1 MIVQL
6 VSYKSTLR
14 ADSRLRHTAE
24 IINSSK
30 ADLILFAGYTLAS
43 HKDVGELNKLVGND
57 KTIAV
62 IEVTE
67 NAVSVLNPA
76 RNSLFLLRNGVVK
89 DIYTHQLFR
98 DSKTIKA
105 YPELGEHLMLELETR
120 RNFSTANRNVAI
132 IQCGENNILR
142 NIQSEG
148 NRAVFRFE
156 SDTILNQRFADFL
169 NNTDIILNPMH
180 SPMGNQGKMRKRREF
195 FSDNNRAYFSTANF
209 EDEESIYNKS
219 VQYVCINGKEQEPM
233 NVEVGKR
240 DSYIVRTFVIP
251 IVR

>member
-14 ADSRLRHTAE
+14 ADSRLQHTAE

-30 ADLILFAGYTLAS
+30 ADLILFAGHTLAS
-43 HKDVGELNKLVGND
+43 HRDVDELNTLLDNNR
-57 KTIAV
+57 TTAV
-62 IEVTE
+62 IEVKKNTKSKSLP
-67 NAVSVLNPA
+67 VYH
-76 RNSLFLLRNGVVK
+76 SLFLLQNGVTK
-89 DIYTHQLFR
+89 DIYTHQLFT

-120 RNFSTANRNVAI
+120 RNFSTANRNVSV

-156 SDTILNQRFADFL
+156 DDAILNQRFAAFL

-219 VQYVCINGKEQEPM
+219 VQYACINGKEQEPM
-233 NVEVGKR
+233 DVEVGKR
-240 DSYIVRTFVIP
+240 DSYIVRTFVI
-251 IVR
+251 

>member
-1 MIVQL
+1 MIVLL

-14 ADSRLRHTAE
+14 ADSRLQYTAE

-30 ADLILFAGYTLAS
+30 ADLILFAGHTLAS
-43 HKDVGELNKLVGND
+43 HRDVDELNTLLDNNR
-57 KTIAV
+57 TTAV
-62 IEVTE
+62 IEVKKNTKSKSLP
-67 NAVSVLNPA
+67 VYH
-76 RNSLFLLRNGVVK
+76 SLFLLQNGVTK
-89 DIYTHQLFR
+89 DIYTHQLFT

-120 RNFSTANRNVAI
+120 RNFSTANRNVSV

-156 SDTILNQRFADFL
+156 DDAILNKRFVDFL

-180 SPMGNQGKMRKRREF
+180 SPMGNQPKMCKRREF
-195 FSDNNRAYFSTANF
+195 FSSNNRAYFSTANF

-219 VQYVCINGKEQEPM
+219 VQYACINGKEQEPM

-240 DSYIVRTFVIP
+240 NSYIVRTFVI
-251 IVR
+251 

>member
-14 ADSRLRHTAE
+14 ADSRLQHTAE

-30 ADLILFAGYTLAS
+30 ADLILFAGHTLAS
-43 HKDVGELNKLVGND
+43 HRDVDELNTLLDNNR
-57 KTIAV
+57 TTAV
-62 IEVTE
+62 IEVKKDTKSKSLP
-67 NAVSVLNPA
+67 VYH
-76 RNSLFLLRNGVVK
+76 SLFLLQNGVTK
-89 DIYTHQLFR
+89 DIYTHQLFT

-120 RNFSTANRNVAI
+120 RNFSTANRNVSV

-156 SDTILNQRFADFL
+156 DDAILNKRFADFL

-180 SPMGNQGKMRKRREF
+180 SPMGNQPKMRKRREF
-195 FSDNNRAYFSTANF
+195 FSSNNRVYFSTANYV
-209 EDEESIYNKS
+209 DEEAIYNKS
-219 VQYVCINGKEQEPM
+219 VQYACINGKEQEPM
-233 NVEVGKR
+233 DVEVGKR
-240 DSYIVRTFVIP
+240 DSYIVRTFVI
-251 IVR
+251 

>member
-14 ADSRLRHTAE
+14 ADSRLQHTAE

-30 ADLILFAGYTLAS
+30 ADLILFAGHTLAS
-43 HKDVGELNKLVGND
+43 HRDVDELNTLLDNNR
-57 KTIAV
+57 TTAV
-62 IEVTE
+62 IEVKKDTKSKSLP
-67 NAVSVLNPA
+67 VYH
-76 RNSLFLLRNGVVK
+76 SLFLLQNGVTK
-89 DIYTHQLFR
+89 DIYTHQLFT

-120 RNFSTANRNVAI
+120 RNFSTANRNVSV

-156 SDTILNQRFADFL
+156 DDAILNKRFADFL

-180 SPMGNQGKMRKRREF
+180 SPMGNQPKMCKRREF
-195 FSDNNRAYFSTANF
+195 FSSNNRAYFSTANYV
-209 EDEESIYNKS
+209 DEEAIYNKS
-219 VQYVCINGKEQEPM
+219 VQYACINGKEQEPM
-233 NVEVGKR
+233 DVEVGKR
-240 DSYIVRTFVIP
+240 DSYIVRTFVI
-251 IVR
+251 

>member
-6 VSYKSTLR
+6 VSYKSALR
-14 ADSRLRHTAE
+14 AESRLQHTAE

-30 ADLILFAGYTLAS
+30 ADLILFAGHTLAS
-43 HKDVGELNKLVGND
+43 HRDVDELNTLLDNNR
-57 KTIAV
+57 TTAV
-62 IEVTE
+62 IEVKKDTKSKSLP
-67 NAVSVLNPA
+67 VYH
-76 RNSLFLLRNGVVK
+76 SLFLLQNGVAK
-89 DIYTHQLFR
+89 DIYTHQLFT

-120 RNFSTANRNVAI
+120 RNFSTANRNVSV

-156 SDTILNQRFADFL
+156 DDAILNQRFAAFL

-180 SPMGNQGKMRKRREF
+180 SPMGNQGKMRKRREL
-195 FSDNNRAYFSTANF
+195 FSSNNRAYFSTANYV
-209 EDEESIYNKS
+209 DEEAIYNKS
-219 VQYVCINGKEQEPM
+219 VQYACINGKEQDPV
-233 NVEVGKR
+233 NVEIDKR
-240 DSYIVRTFVIP
+240 YSYIVRTFVI
-251 IVR
+251 

>member
-6 VSYKSTLR
+6 VSYKSALR
-14 ADSRLRHTAE
+14 AESRLQHTAE

-30 ADLILFAGYTLAS
+30 ADLILFAGHTLAS
-43 HKDVGELNKLVGND
+43 HRDVDELNTLLDNNM
-57 KTIAV
+57 TTAV
-62 IEVTE
+62 IEVKKDTKSKSLP
-67 NAVSVLNPA
+67 VYH
-76 RNSLFLLRNGVVK
+76 SLFLLQNGVAK
-89 DIYTHQLFR
+89 DIYTHQLFT

-120 RNFSTANRNVAI
+120 RNFSTANRNVSV

-156 SDTILNQRFADFL
+156 DDAILNQRFAAFL

-180 SPMGNQGKMRKRREF
+180 SPMGNQGKMRKRREL
-195 FSDNNRAYFSTANF
+195 FSSNNRAYFSTANYV
-209 EDEESIYNKS
+209 DEEAIYNKS
-219 VQYVCINGKEQEPM
+219 VQYACINGKEQEPM
-233 NVEVGKR
+233 DVEVGKR
-240 DSYIVRTFVIP
+240 DSYIVRTFVI
-251 IVR
+251 

>member
-14 ADSRLRHTAE
+14 ADSRLQHTAE

-30 ADLILFAGYTLAS
+30 ADLILFAGHTLAS
-43 HKDVGELNKLVGND
+43 HRDVDELNTLLDNNR
-57 KTIAV
+57 TTAV
-62 IEVTE
+62 IEVKKDTKSKSLP
-67 NAVSVLNPA
+67 VYH
-76 RNSLFLLRNGVVK
+76 SLFLLQNGVTK
-89 DIYTHQLFR
+89 DIYTHQLFT

-120 RNFSTANRNVAI
+120 RNFSAANRNVSI

-156 SDTILNQRFADFL
+156 DDAILNKRFADFL

-180 SPMGNQGKMRKRREF
+180 SPMGNQPKMRKRREF

-219 VQYVCINGKEQEPM
+219 VQYACINGKEQEPM

-240 DSYIVRTFVIP
+240 DSYIVRTFVI
-251 IVR
+251 

>member
-1 MIVQL
+1 MIIQL

-30 ADLILFAGYTLAS
+30 ADLILFSGHTLAS
-43 HKDVGELNKLVGND
+43 HCDVDELNTLLDNNR
-57 KTIAV
+57 TTAV
-62 IEVTE
+62 IEVKKD
-67 NAVSVLNPA
+67 AKSKSLPVYH
-76 RNSLFLLRNGVVK
+76 SLFLLQNGVVK
-89 DIYTHQLFR
+89 DIYTHQLFT

-105 YPELGEHLMLELETR
+105 FPDLGEHLILELETR
-120 RNFSTANRNVAI
+120 RSFSAANRNVSI

-156 SDTILNQRFADFL
+156 DDAILNKRFADFL

-180 SPMGNQGKMRKRREF
+180 SPMGNQPKMCKRREF
-195 FSDNNRAYFSTANF
+195 FSNNNRAYFSTANYK
-209 EDEESIYNKS
+209 DEESIYNKS
-219 VQYVCINGKEQEPM
+219 VQYACINGKEQEPM

-240 DSYIVRTFVIP
+240 DSYIVRTFVI
-251 IVR
+251 

>member
-14 ADSRLRHTAE
+14 ADSRLQHTAE

-30 ADLILFAGYTLAS
+30 ADLILFAGHTLAS
-43 HKDVGELNKLVGND
+43 HRDVDELNTLLDNNR
-57 KTIAV
+57 TTAV
-62 IEVTE
+62 IEVKKDTKSKSLP
-67 NAVSVLNPA
+67 VYH
-76 RNSLFLLRNGVVK
+76 SLFLLQNGVAK
-89 DIYTHQLFR
+89 DIYTHQLFT

-120 RNFSTANRNVAI
+120 RNFSAANRNVSI

-156 SDTILNQRFADFL
+156 DDAILNKRFADFL

-180 SPMGNQGKMRKRREF
+180 SPMGNQPKMRKRREF
-195 FSDNNRAYFSTANF
+195 FSSNNRAYFSTANF

-219 VQYVCINGKEQEPM
+219 VQYACINGKEQEPM

-240 DSYIVRTFVIP
+240 NSYIVRTFVI
-251 IVR
+251 

>member
-1 MIVQL
+1 MVIQL
-6 VSYKSTLR
+6 VSYKTTLR
-14 ADSRLRHTAE
+14 ADSRLQHTAE

-30 ADLILFAGYTLAS
+30 ADLILFAGHTLAS
-43 HKDVGELNKLVGND
+43 HRDVDELNTLLDNNR
-57 KTIAV
+57 TTAV
-62 IEVTE
+62 IEVKKDTKSKSLP
-67 NAVSVLNPA
+67 VYH
-76 RNSLFLLRNGVVK
+76 SLFLLQNGVAK
-89 DIYTHQLFR
+89 DIYTHQLFT

-120 RNFSTANRNVAI
+120 RNFSTANRNVSV

-156 SDTILNQRFADFL
+156 DDAILNKRFADFL

-180 SPMGNQGKMRKRREF
+180 SPMGNQPKMRKRREF

-219 VQYVCINGKEQEPM
+219 VQYACINGKEQESM

-240 DSYIVRTFVIP
+240 DSYIVRTFVI
-251 IVR
+251 

>member
-14 ADSRLRHTAE
+14 ADSRLQHTAE

-30 ADLILFAGYTLAS
+30 ADLILFAGHTLAS
-43 HKDVGELNKLVGND
+43 HRDVDELNTLLDNNR
-57 KTIAV
+57 TTAV
-62 IEVTE
+62 IEVKKNTKSKSLP
-67 NAVSVLNPA
+67 VYH
-76 RNSLFLLRNGVVK
+76 SLFLLQNGVTK
-89 DIYTHQLFR
+89 DIYTHQLFT

-120 RNFSTANRNVAI
+120 RNFSTANRNVSV

-156 SDTILNQRFADFL
+156 DDAILNQRFAAFL

-180 SPMGNQGKMRKRREF
+180 SPMGNQPKMRKRREF

-219 VQYVCINGKEQEPM
+219 VQYACINGKEQEPM

-240 DSYIVRTFVIP
+240 DSYIARTFVI
-251 IVR
+251 

>member
-14 ADSRLRHTAE
+14 ADSRLQHTAE

-30 ADLILFAGYTLAS
+30 ADLILFAGHTLAS
-43 HKDVGELNKLVGND
+43 HRDVDELNTLLDNNR
-57 KTIAV
+57 TTAV
-62 IEVTE
+62 IEVKKNTKSKSLP
-67 NAVSVLNPA
+67 VYH
-76 RNSLFLLRNGVVK
+76 SLFLLQNGVTK
-89 DIYTHQLFR
+89 DIYTHQLFT

-120 RNFSTANRNVAI
+120 RNFSTANRNVSV

-156 SDTILNQRFADFL
+156 DDAILNQRFAAFL

-180 SPMGNQGKMRKRREF
+180 SPMGNQGKMRKRREL
-195 FSDNNRAYFSTANF
+195 FSSNNRAYFSTANYV
-209 EDEESIYNKS
+209 DEEAIYNKS
-219 VQYVCINGKEQEPM
+219 VQYACINGKEQEPM
-233 NVEVGKR
+233 DVEVGKR
-240 DSYIVRTFVIP
+240 DSYIVRTFVI
-251 IVR
+251 

>member
-14 ADSRLRHTAE
+14 ADSRLQHTAE

-30 ADLILFAGYTLAS
+30 ADLILFAGHTLAS
-43 HKDVGELNKLVGND
+43 HRDVDELNTLLDNNR
-57 KTIAV
+57 TTAV
-62 IEVTE
+62 IEVKKDTKSKSLP
-67 NAVSVLNPA
+67 VYH
-76 RNSLFLLRNGVVK
+76 SLFLLQNGVTK
-89 DIYTHQLFR
+89 DIYTHQLFT
-98 DSKTIKA
+98 DSKTIKT
-105 YPELGEHLMLELETR
+105 YPELGEHLMLELETK
-120 RNFSTANRNVAI
+120 RNFSTANRNVSV

-156 SDTILNQRFADFL
+156 DDAILNKRFVDFL

-180 SPMGNQGKMRKRREF
+180 SPMGNQPKMRKRREF

-219 VQYVCINGKEQEPM
+219 VQYACINGKEQEPM

-240 DSYIVRTFVIP
+240 DSYIARTFVI
-251 IVR
+251 

>member
-1 MIVQL
+1 MVIQL
-6 VSYKSTLR
+6 VSFKSTLR

-30 ADLILFAGYTLAS
+30 ADLILFAGHTLAS
-43 HKDVGELNKLVGND
+43 HWDIDELNTLIDND

-62 IEVTE
+62 IEVKE
-67 NAVSVLNPA
+67 NAISVLNPV
-76 RNSLFLLRNGVVK
+76 RNSLFLLQNGVAK
-89 DIYTHQLFR
+89 DMFTHQLFR
-98 DSKTIKA
+98 DSKNIST
-105 YPELGEHLMLELETR
+105 YRELGEHLMLELETR
-120 RNFSTANRNVAI
+120 RNFSTANRNVSV

-156 SDTILNQRFADFL
+156 DDAILNQRFAAFL

-180 SPMGNQGKMRKRREF
+180 SPMGNQGKMRKRREL
-195 FSDNNRAYFSTANF
+195 FSSNNRAYFSTANYVN
-209 EDEESIYNKS
+209 EEAIYNKS
-219 VQYVCINGKEQEPM
+219 VQYACINGKEQEPM

-240 DSYIVRTFVIP
+240 CSYIVRTFVI
-251 IVR
+251 

>member
-14 ADSRLRHTAE
+14 ADSRLQYTAE

-30 ADLILFAGYTLAS
+30 ADLILFAGHTLAS
-43 HKDVGELNKLVGND
+43 HRDVDELNTLLDNNR
-57 KTIAV
+57 TTAV
-62 IEVTE
+62 IEVKKDTKSKSLP
-67 NAVSVLNPA
+67 VYH
-76 RNSLFLLRNGVVK
+76 SLFLLQNGVTK
-89 DIYTHQLFR
+89 DIYTHQLFT

-120 RNFSTANRNVAI
+120 RNFSTANRNVSV

-156 SDTILNQRFADFL
+156 DDAILNQRFAAFL

-180 SPMGNQGKMRKRREF
+180 SPMGNQGKMRKRREL
-195 FSDNNRAYFSTANF
+195 FSSNNRAYFSTANYV
-209 EDEESIYNKS
+209 DEEAIYNKS
-219 VQYVCINGKEQEPM
+219 VQYACINGKEQEPM
-233 NVEVGKR
+233 DVEVGKR
-240 DSYIVRTFVIP
+240 DSYIVRTFVI
-251 IVR
+251 

>member
-14 ADSRLRHTAE
+14 ADSRLQHTAE

-30 ADLILFAGYTLAS
+30 ADLILCAGHTLAS
-43 HKDVGELNKLVGND
+43 HRDVDELNTLLDNNR
-57 KTIAV
+57 TTAV
-62 IEVTE
+62 IEVKKDTKSKSLP
-67 NAVSVLNPA
+67 VYH
-76 RNSLFLLRNGVVK
+76 SLFLLQNGVAK
-89 DIYTHQLFR
+89 DIYTHQLFT

-120 RNFSTANRNVAI
+120 RNFSTANRNVSV

-156 SDTILNQRFADFL
+156 DDAILSQRFAAFL
-169 NNTDIILNPMH
+169 NKTDIILNPMH
-180 SPMGNQGKMRKRREF
+180 SPMGNQGKMRKRREL
-195 FSDNNRAYFSTANF
+195 FSSNNRAYFSTANYV
-209 EDEESIYNKS
+209 DEEAIYNKS
-219 VQYVCINGKEQEPM
+219 VQYACINGKEQEPM
-233 NVEVGKR
+233 DVEVGKR
-240 DSYIVRTFVIP
+240 DSYIVRTFVI
-251 IVR
+251 

>member
-14 ADSRLRHTAE
+14 ADSRLQHTAE

-30 ADLILFAGYTLAS
+30 ADLILFAGHTLAS
-43 HKDVGELNKLVGND
+43 HRDVDELNTLLDNNR
-57 KTIAV
+57 TTAV
-62 IEVTE
+62 IEVKKVTKSKSLP
-67 NAVSVLNPA
+67 VYH
-76 RNSLFLLRNGVVK
+76 SLFLLQNGVTK
-89 DIYTHQLFR
+89 DIYTHQLFT

-120 RNFSTANRNVAI
+120 RIFSAANRNVSI

-156 SDTILNQRFADFL
+156 DDAILNKRFADFL

-180 SPMGNQGKMRKRREF
+180 SPMGNQPKMRKRREF
-195 FSDNNRAYFSTANF
+195 FSSNNRAYFSTANYV
-209 EDEESIYNKS
+209 DEEAIYNKS
-219 VQYVCINGKEQEPM
+219 VQYACINGKEQEPM

-240 DSYIVRTFVIP
+240 DSYIVRTFVI
-251 IVR
+251 

>member
-14 ADSRLRHTAE
+14 ADSRLHYTAE

-30 ADLILFAGYTLAS
+30 ADLILFAGHTLAS
-43 HKDVGELNKLVGND
+43 HRDVDELNTLLDNNR
-57 KTIAV
+57 TTAV
-62 IEVTE
+62 IEVKKDTKSKSLP
-67 NAVSVLNPA
+67 VYH
-76 RNSLFLLRNGVVK
+76 SLFLLQNGVAK
-89 DIYTHQLFR
+89 DIYTHQLFT

-120 RNFSTANRNVAI
+120 RNFSTANRNVSV

-156 SDTILNQRFADFL
+156 DDAILNQRFAAFL

-180 SPMGNQGKMRKRREF
+180 SPMGNQGKMRKRREL
-195 FSDNNRAYFSTANF
+195 FSSNNRAYFSTANYV
-209 EDEESIYNKS
+209 DEEAIYNKS
-219 VQYVCINGKEQEPM
+219 VQYACINGKEQEPM
-233 NVEVGKR
+233 DVEVGKR
-240 DSYIVRTFVIP
+240 DSYIVRTFVI
-251 IVR
+251 

>member
-14 ADSRLRHTAE
+14 ADSRLQHTAE

-30 ADLILFAGYTLAS
+30 ADLILFAGHTLAS
-43 HKDVGELNKLVGND
+43 HRDVDELNTLLDNNR
-57 KTIAV
+57 TTAV
-62 IEVTE
+62 IEVKKNTKSKSLP
-67 NAVSVLNPA
+67 VYH
-76 RNSLFLLRNGVVK
+76 SLFLLQNGVTK
-89 DIYTHQLFR
+89 DIYTHQLFT

-120 RNFSTANRNVAI
+120 RNFSTANRNVSV

-156 SDTILNQRFADFL
+156 DDAILNKRFADFL

-180 SPMGNQGKMRKRREF
+180 SPMGNQPKMRKRREF

-219 VQYVCINGKEQEPM
+219 VQYACINGKEQEPM

-240 DSYIVRTFVIP
+240 DSYIIRTFVI
-251 IVR
+251 

>member
-14 ADSRLRHTAE
+14 ADSRLQHTAE

-30 ADLILFAGYTLAS
+30 ADLILFAGHTLAS
-43 HKDVGELNKLVGND
+43 HRDVDELNTLLDNNR
-57 KTIAV
+57 TTAV
-62 IEVTE
+62 IEVKKDTKSKSLP
-67 NAVSVLNPA
+67 VYH
-76 RNSLFLLRNGVVK
+76 SLFLLQNGVTK
-89 DIYTHQLFR
+89 DIYTHQLFT

-120 RNFSTANRNVAI
+120 RNFSTANRNVSV

-156 SDTILNQRFADFL
+156 DDAILNQRFADFL
-169 NNTDIILNPMH
+169 DNTDIILNPMH

-219 VQYVCINGKEQEPM
+219 VQYACVNGKEQEPM
-233 NVEVGKR
+233 DVEVGKR
-240 DSYIVRTFVIP
+240 DSYIVRTFVI
-251 IVR
+251 

>member
-14 ADSRLRHTAE
+14 ADSRLQHTAE

-30 ADLILFAGYTLAS
+30 ADLILFAGHTLAS
-43 HKDVGELNKLVGND
+43 HRDVDELNTLLDNNR
-57 KTIAV
+57 TTAV
-62 IEVTE
+62 IEVKKDTKSKSLP
-67 NAVSVLNPA
+67 VYH
-76 RNSLFLLRNGVVK
+76 SLFLLQNGVAK
-89 DIYTHQLFR
+89 DIYTHQLFT

-120 RNFSTANRNVAI
+120 RNFSTANRNVSV

-156 SDTILNQRFADFL
+156 DDAILNQRFAAFL

-180 SPMGNQGKMRKRREF
+180 SPMGNQPKMRKRREF
-195 FSDNNRAYFSTANF
+195 LSDNNRAYFSTANF

-219 VQYVCINGKEQEPM
+219 VQYACINGKEQEPM

-240 DSYIVRTFVIP
+240 DSYIVRTFVI
-251 IVR
+251 

>member
-6 VSYKSTLR
+6 VSYKSALR
-14 ADSRLRHTAE
+14 AESRLQHTAE

-30 ADLILFAGYTLAS
+30 ADLILFAGHTLAS
-43 HKDVGELNKLVGND
+43 HRDVDELNTLLDNNR
-57 KTIAV
+57 TTAV
-62 IEVTE
+62 IEVKKDTKSKSLP
-67 NAVSVLNPA
+67 VYH
-76 RNSLFLLRNGVVK
+76 SLFLLQNGVAK
-89 DIYTHQLFR
+89 DIYTHQLFT

-120 RNFSTANRNVAI
+120 RNFSTANRNVSV

-156 SDTILNQRFADFL
+156 DDAILNQRFAAFL

-180 SPMGNQGKMRKRREF
+180 SPMGNQGKMRKRREL
-195 FSDNNRAYFSTANF
+195 FSSNNRAYFSTANYV
-209 EDEESIYNKS
+209 DEEAIYNKS
-219 VQYVCINGKEQEPM
+219 VQYACINGKEQEPM

-240 DSYIVRTFVIP
+240 DSYIVRTFVI
-251 IVR
+251 

>member
-6 VSYKSTLR
+6 VSYKSALR
-14 ADSRLRHTAE
+14 ADSRLQHTAE

-30 ADLILFAGYTLAS
+30 ADLILFAGHTLAS
-43 HKDVGELNKLVGND
+43 HRDVDELNTLLDNNR
-57 KTIAV
+57 TTAV
-62 IEVTE
+62 IEVKKDTKSKSLP
-67 NAVSVLNPA
+67 VYH
-76 RNSLFLLRNGVVK
+76 SLFLLQNGVAK
-89 DIYTHQLFR
+89 DIYTHQLFT

-120 RNFSTANRNVAI
+120 RNFSTANRNVSV

-156 SDTILNQRFADFL
+156 DDAILNKRFADFL

-180 SPMGNQGKMRKRREF
+180 SPMGNQPKMRKRREF

-219 VQYVCINGKEQEPM
+219 VQYACINGKEQEPM

-240 DSYIVRTFVIP
+240 DSYIIRTFVI
-251 IVR
+251 

>member
-14 ADSRLRHTAE
+14 ADSRLQHTAE

-30 ADLILFAGYTLAS
+30 ADLILFAGHTLAS
-43 HKDVGELNKLVGND
+43 HRDVDELNTLLDNNM
-57 KTIAV
+57 TTAV
-62 IEVTE
+62 IEIKKDTKSKSLPVYH
-67 NAVSVLNPA
+67 
-76 RNSLFLLRNGVVK
+76 SLFLLQNGVAK
-89 DIYTHQLFR
+89 DIYTHQLFT

-120 RNFSTANRNVAI
+120 RNFSTANRNVSV

-156 SDTILNQRFADFL
+156 DDAILNQRFADFL

-180 SPMGNQGKMRKRREF
+180 SPMGNQPKMRKRREF
-195 FSDNNRAYFSTANF
+195 FSNNNRAYFSTANYV
-209 EDEESIYNKS
+209 DEEAIYNKS
-219 VQYVCINGKEQEPM
+219 VQYACINGKEQEPM
-233 NVEVGKR
+233 DVEVGKR
-240 DSYIVRTFVIP
+240 DSYIVRTFVI
-251 IVR
+251 

>member
-1 MIVQL
+1 MVIQL

-14 ADSRLRHTAE
+14 ADSKLQHTAE

-30 ADLILFAGYTLAS
+30 ADLILFAGHTLAS
-43 HKDVGELNKLVGND
+43 HCDVDELNTVLNNNR
-57 KTIAV
+57 TTAV
-62 IEVTE
+62 IEVKKD
-67 NAVSVLNPA
+67 AKSKSLPVYH
-76 RNSLFLLRNGVVK
+76 SLFLLQNGVVK
-89 DIYTHQLFR
+89 DIYTHQLFT

-105 YPELGEHLMLELETR
+105 YPDLGEHLMLELETR
-120 RNFSTANRNVAI
+120 RNFSAANRNVSI

-156 SDTILNQRFADFL
+156 DDAIMNQRFADFL

-219 VQYVCINGKEQEPM
+219 VQYACVNGKEQEPM
-233 NVEVGKR
+233 DVEVGKR
-240 DSYIVRTFVIP
+240 DSYIVRTFVI
-251 IVR
+251 

>member
-14 ADSRLRHTAE
+14 ADSRLQHTAE

-30 ADLILFAGYTLAS
+30 ADLILFAGHTLAS
-43 HKDVGELNKLVGND
+43 HRDVDELNTLLDNNR
-57 KTIAV
+57 TTAV
-62 IEVTE
+62 IEVKKNTKSKSLP
-67 NAVSVLNPA
+67 VYH
-76 RNSLFLLRNGVVK
+76 SLFLLQNGVTK
-89 DIYTHQLFR
+89 DIYTHQLFT

-120 RNFSTANRNVAI
+120 RNFSAANRNVSV

-156 SDTILNQRFADFL
+156 DDAILNKRFADFL

-180 SPMGNQGKMRKRREF
+180 SPMGNQPKMRKRREF
-195 FSDNNRAYFSTANF
+195 FSSNNRAYFSTANYV
-209 EDEESIYNKS
+209 DEEAIYNKS
-219 VQYVCINGKEQEPM
+219 VQYACINGKEQEPM
-233 NVEVGKR
+233 DVEVGKR
-240 DSYIVRTFVIP
+240 DSYIVRTFVI
-251 IVR
+251 

>member
-14 ADSRLRHTAE
+14 ADSRLQHTAE

-30 ADLILFAGYTLAS
+30 ADLILFAGHTLAS
-43 HKDVGELNKLVGND
+43 HRDVDELNTLLDNNM
-57 KTIAV
+57 TTAV
-62 IEVTE
+62 IEVKKDTKSKSLP
-67 NAVSVLNPA
+67 VYH
-76 RNSLFLLRNGVVK
+76 SLFLLQNGVTK
-89 DIYTHQLFR
+89 DIYTHQLFT

-120 RNFSTANRNVAI
+120 RNFSTANRNVSV

-156 SDTILNQRFADFL
+156 DDAILNKRFADFL

-180 SPMGNQGKMRKRREF
+180 SPMGNQPKMRKRREF
-195 FSDNNRAYFSTANF
+195 FSSNNRAYFSTANYV
-209 EDEESIYNKS
+209 DEEAIYNKS
-219 VQYVCINGKEQEPM
+219 VQYACINGKEQEPM
-233 NVEVGKR
+233 DVEVGKR
-240 DSYIVRTFVIP
+240 DSYIVRTFVI
-251 IVR
+251 

>member
-14 ADSRLRHTAE
+14 ADSRLQHTAE

-30 ADLILFAGYTLAS
+30 ADLILFAGHTLAS
-43 HKDVGELNKLVGND
+43 HRDVDELNTLLDNNM
-57 KTIAV
+57 TTAV
-62 IEVTE
+62 IEIKKDTKSKSLPVYH
-67 NAVSVLNPA
+67 
-76 RNSLFLLRNGVVK
+76 SLFLLQNGVAK
-89 DIYTHQLFR
+89 DIYTHQLFT

-120 RNFSTANRNVAI
+120 RNFSTANRNVSV

-156 SDTILNQRFADFL
+156 DDAILNKRFVDFL

-180 SPMGNQGKMRKRREF
+180 SPMGNQPKMRKRREF
-195 FSDNNRAYFSTANF
+195 FSSNNRAYFSTANYV
-209 EDEESIYNKS
+209 DEEAIYNKS
-219 VQYVCINGKEQEPM
+219 VQYACINGKEQEPM
-233 NVEVGKR
+233 DVEVGKR
-240 DSYIVRTFVIP
+240 DSYIVRTFVI
-251 IVR
+251 

>member
-14 ADSRLRHTAE
+14 ADSRLQHTAE

-30 ADLILFAGYTLAS
+30 ADLILFAGHTLAS
-43 HKDVGELNKLVGND
+43 HRDVDELNTLLDNNM
-57 KTIAV
+57 TTAV
-62 IEVTE
+62 IEVKKD
-67 NAVSVLNPA
+67 AKSKSLPVCH
-76 RNSLFLLRNGVVK
+76 SLFLLQNGVAK
-89 DIYTHQLFR
+89 DIYTHQLFT

-120 RNFSTANRNVAI
+120 RNFSAANRNVSI

-142 NIQSEG
+142 NIQSEE

-156 SDTILNQRFADFL
+156 DDAILNKRFADFL

-219 VQYVCINGKEQEPM
+219 VQYACINGKEQEPM

-240 DSYIVRTFVIP
+240 DSYIARTFVI
-251 IVR
+251 

>member
-14 ADSRLRHTAE
+14 ADSRLQHTAE

-30 ADLILFAGYTLAS
+30 ADLILFAGHTLAS
-43 HKDVGELNKLVGND
+43 HRDVDELNTLLDNNM
-57 KTIAV
+57 TTAV
-62 IEVTE
+62 IEVKKDTKSKSLP
-67 NAVSVLNPA
+67 VYH
-76 RNSLFLLRNGVVK
+76 SLFLLQNGVAK
-89 DIYTHQLFR
+89 DIYTHQLFT

-120 RNFSTANRNVAI
+120 RNFSTANRNVSV

-156 SDTILNQRFADFL
+156 DDAILNKRFADFL

-180 SPMGNQGKMRKRREF
+180 SPMGNQPKMRKRREF
-195 FSDNNRAYFSTANF
+195 FSSNNRAYFSTANYV
-209 EDEESIYNKS
+209 DEEAIYNKS
-219 VQYVCINGKEQEPM
+219 VQYACINGKEQEPM
-233 NVEVGKR
+233 DVEVGKR
-240 DSYIVRTFVIP
+240 DSYIVRTFVI
-251 IVR
+251 

>member
-14 ADSRLRHTAE
+14 ADSRLQYTAE

-30 ADLILFAGYTLAS
+30 ADLILFAGHTLAS
-43 HKDVGELNKLVGND
+43 HRDVDELNTLLDNNR
-57 KTIAV
+57 TTAV
-62 IEVTE
+62 IEVKKDTKSKSLP
-67 NAVSVLNPA
+67 VYH
-76 RNSLFLLRNGVVK
+76 SLFLLQNGVTK
-89 DIYTHQLFR
+89 DIYTHQLFT

-120 RNFSTANRNVAI
+120 RNFSTANRNVSV

-156 SDTILNQRFADFL
+156 DDAILNQRFAAFL

-180 SPMGNQGKMRKRREF
+180 SPMGNQGKMRRRREF
-195 FSDNNRAYFSTANF
+195 FSDNNRAYFSTANYV
-209 EDEESIYNKS
+209 DEEAIYNKS
-219 VQYVCINGKEQEPM
+219 VQYACINGKEQEPM
-233 NVEVGKR
+233 DVEVGKR
-240 DSYIVRTFVIP
+240 DSYIVRTFVI
-251 IVR
+251 

>member
-14 ADSRLRHTAE
+14 ADSRLQHTAE

-30 ADLILFAGYTLAS
+30 ADLILFAGHTLAS
-43 HKDVGELNKLVGND
+43 HRDVDELNTLLDNNM
-57 KTIAV
+57 TTAV
-62 IEVTE
+62 IEIKKDTKSKSLPVYH
-67 NAVSVLNPA
+67 
-76 RNSLFLLRNGVVK
+76 SLFLLQNGVAK
-89 DIYTHQLFR
+89 DIYTHQLFT

-120 RNFSTANRNVAI
+120 RNFSTANRNVSV

-156 SDTILNQRFADFL
+156 DDAILSQRFAAFL
-169 NNTDIILNPMH
+169 NKTDIILNPMH
-180 SPMGNQGKMRKRREF
+180 SPMGNQGKMRKRREL
-195 FSDNNRAYFSTANF
+195 FSSNNRAYFSTANYV
-209 EDEESIYNKS
+209 DEEAIYNKS
-219 VQYVCINGKEQEPM
+219 VQYACINGKEQEPM
-233 NVEVGKR
+233 DVEVGKR
-240 DSYIVRTFVIP
+240 DSYIVRTFVI
-251 IVR
+251 

>member
-1 MIVQL
+1 MVIQL
-6 VSYKSTLR
+6 VSFKSTLR
-14 ADSRLRHTAE
+14 ADSRLRYTAE

-30 ADLILFAGYTLAS
+30 ADLILFAGHTLAS
-43 HKDVGELNKLVGND
+43 HWDIDELNTLIDND

-62 IEVTE
+62 IEVKE
-67 NAVSVLNPA
+67 NAISVLNPVC
-76 RNSLFLLRNGVVK
+76 NSLFLLQNGVAK
-89 DIYTHQLFR
+89 DMFTHQLFS
-98 DSKTIKA
+98 DSKNIST
-105 YPELGEHLMLELETR
+105 YRELGEHLMLELETR
-120 RNFSTANRNVAI
+120 RIFSAANRNVSI

-156 SDTILNQRFADFL
+156 DDAIMNQRFADFL

-180 SPMGNQGKMRKRREF
+180 SPMGNQGKMRRRREF

-219 VQYVCINGKEQEPM
+219 VQYACINGKEQEPM
-233 NVEVGKR
+233 DVEVGKR
-240 DSYIVRTFVIP
+240 DSYIVRTFVI
-251 IVR
+251 

>member
-14 ADSRLRHTAE
+14 ADSRLQHTAE

-30 ADLILFAGYTLAS
+30 ADLILFAGHTLAS
-43 HKDVGELNKLVGND
+43 HRDVDELNTLLDNNR
-57 KTIAV
+57 TTAV
-62 IEVTE
+62 IEVKKDTKSKSLP
-67 NAVSVLNPA
+67 VYH
-76 RNSLFLLRNGVVK
+76 SLFLLQNGVTK
-89 DIYTHQLFR
+89 DIYTHQLFT

-105 YPELGEHLMLELETR
+105 YPELGEHLILELETR
-120 RNFSTANRNVAI
+120 RNFSTANRNVSV

-156 SDTILNQRFADFL
+156 DDAILNQRFAAFL

-180 SPMGNQGKMRKRREF
+180 SPMGNQPKMRKRREF

-219 VQYVCINGKEQEPM
+219 VQYACINGKEQEPM
-233 NVEVGKR
+233 DVEVGKR
-240 DSYIVRTFVIP
+240 DSYIVRTFVI
-251 IVR
+251 